1 MVFSVYIQLI
11 CVYFNFVLI
20 FCYIYSFIN
29 NNAMLTLNLN
39 PIFKARGIERPYT
52 FLVKAGLTPHTANV
66 LLNSKTK
73 VFRLDHIEK
82 LCVILRCEPNDLLV
96 WNPSKN
102 EIIADDHP
110 LTKLKQGESPS
121 IDLRKT
127 LLNMPYDKLKSLSSK
142 LTEEGK
148 ENEM

>member
-1 MVFSVYIQLI
+1 
-11 CVYFNFVLI
+11 
-20 FCYIYSFIN
+20 
-29 NNAMLTLNLN
+29 MLTLNLN

-82 LCVILRCEPNDLLV
+82 LCVILRCEPNDLLI
-96 WNPSKN
+96 WNPNKN